1 MSIHSQIIYGEAT
14 EDLLPALAAFA
25 DAMHV
30 DSEGMFHASVVLAPK
45 VGLPLQKALMRAE
58 AALML
63 EDADRIGS
71 LRYEDRSHEQRAY
84 DAFMRL
90 VQAIGEDPAIP

>member
-1 MSIHSQIIYGEAT
+1 MTLHSHNIYGET
-14 EDLLPALAAFA
+14 LEDLLPGLIAVAAAMRIGA
-25 DAMHV
+25 D
-30 DSEGMFHASVVLAPK
+30 GMLHASVKLSPPE
-45 VGLPLQKALMRAE
+45 GQPLHRALMRAE

-71 LRYEDRSHEQRAY
+71 VRYEERTYEQRAH

-90 VQAIGEDPAIP
+90 VRAMGEEAKSR